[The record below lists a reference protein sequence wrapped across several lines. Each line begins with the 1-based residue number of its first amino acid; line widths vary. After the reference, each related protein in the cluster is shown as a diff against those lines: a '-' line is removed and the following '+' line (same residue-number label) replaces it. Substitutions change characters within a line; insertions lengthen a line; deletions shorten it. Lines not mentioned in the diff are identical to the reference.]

1 MFYYIQVFCNLL
13 LLLLRLHWNIFL
25 FFHFSYKSPRA
36 GSLLG
41 KQDPKQ
47 RRRRQRELQKSNG
60 VLSKTTTLH
69 VSHTFC
75 TFFLPSLPSLH
86 DFLNFSAVS
95 KRSTPRKLAV
105 HLTLETFIIM
115 VFALT
120 ENHKRQFQVGRL
132 KFVAATRLVTDIP

>member
-1 MFYYIQVFCNLL
+1 MSSF
-13 LLLLRLHWNIFL
+13 

-47 RRRRQRELQKSNG
+47 RRRRQRELQKSSS

-75 TFFLPSLPSLH
+75 TLFCRLCRHCTTFFLSFLH
-86 DFLNFSAVS
+86 FSAVP
-95 KRSTPRKLAV
+95 KKSTPSRLAV
-105 HLTLETFIIM
+105 YLTLETFSIM

-120 ENHKRQFQVGRL
+120 ENRKRQFQVGRL
-132 KFVAATRLVTDIP
+132 TFVIYLNLKQIHV